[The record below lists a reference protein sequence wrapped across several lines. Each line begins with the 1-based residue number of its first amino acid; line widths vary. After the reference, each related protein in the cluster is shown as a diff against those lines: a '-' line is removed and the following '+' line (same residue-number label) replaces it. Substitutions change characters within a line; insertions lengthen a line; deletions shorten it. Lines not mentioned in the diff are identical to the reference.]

1 MSLQRNVLFLS
12 LAASALLC
20 ATAARAECVSPGLL
34 GRGGK
39 PCNGCRYEGTM
50 STTRDHACDRP
61 WITDASD
68 TIVITGNRVTQ
79 RAKHGIAGAS
89 TNTWAYQPA
98 PGFVGTDDFTTE
110 AHFKRESESGSFTV
124 HWTVTVH

>member
-1 MSLQRNVLFLS
+1 MSFRKIALLFS

-20 ATAARAECVSPGLL
+20 TAAARAECISPGLL
-34 GRGGK
+34 GHGGK
-39 PCNGCRYEGTM
+39 PCNGCRYEGSM

-68 TIVITGNRVTQ
+68 TIMITSNRVIQ

-89 TNTWAYQPA
+89 ANTWAYQPA
-98 PGFVGTDDFTTE
+98 RGFVGTDDFTTE
-110 AHFKRESESGSFTV
+110 AHFKRDNETGSFVV
-124 HWTVTVH
+124 HWTVTVQ